1 MKILGI
7 TGGSGTG
14 KTTVSKMLCERGL
27 CVIDA
32 DIVAREIVE
41 CGRPALSEIA
51 DEFGAGVIKADGS
64 LDRKALA
71 DIVFKNADKLE
82 RLNEITHKYIIADI
96 DEKLSK
102 LDDEWAGID
111 AAALIESG
119 IADNCDK
126 VMAVTADFDVRKERI
141 IRRDGL
147 TEEQAVNR
155 LNAQKDKEF
164 YIRNAV
170 FVIENNSDE
179 YALRMAVDELTE
191 KLGLKR

>member
-27 CVIDA
+27 YVIDA

-41 CGRPALSEIA
+41 RGRPALSEIEK
-51 DEFGAGVIKADGS
+51 EFGAGVIKADGT

-82 RLNEITHKYIIADI
+82 RLNKITHKYIIEDI
-96 DEKLSK
+96 NEKLSK
-102 LDDEWAGID
+102 LDGEWAGID

-119 IADNCDK
+119 IADKCDK
-126 VMAVTADFDVRKERI
+126 VMAVVADFDVRKERI

-147 TEEQAVNR
+147 TEKQAVNR
-155 LNAQKDKEF
+155 LKAQKDKQF
-164 YIRNAV
+164 YTENAD
-170 FVIENNSDE
+170 FVIENNSE
-179 YALRMAVDELTE
+179 EKALSMAVDDLAE

>member
-27 CVIDA
+27 YVIDA
-32 DIVAREIVE
+32 DKVARDVVE
-41 CGRPALSEIA
+41 VGRPALSEIK
-51 DEFGAGVIKADGS
+51 DEFGAGVIKDDGT

-96 DEKLSK
+96 NEKLSR
-102 LDDEWAGID
+102 LDGEWAGID

-119 IADNCDK
+119 IADKCDK
-126 VMAVTADFDVRKERI
+126 VTAVAADFDVRKERI

-155 LNAQKDKEF
+155 LKAQKDKDF
-164 YIRNAV
+164 YIEKAD

-179 YALRMAVDELTE
+179 QTLKMAVDDLTK